1 MTTME
6 LETDRIGRTALV
18 TGGSRGIG
26 AEIIKVLTG
35 AGMSVINLDRDAP
48 VAAVERSRHVQV
60 DLSDADVLARA
71 LERITREEQILCVV
85 NNAAVGGPLRLEQ
98 VTVDAFDRLSNTNL
112 RAALLCAQAA
122 LPAMKR
128 AGWGRIVNITSRA
141 ALGKEGRS
149 IYGATKA
156 GLISLTRTWAL
167 ELGQHGITVNAIGP
181 GPINTELFA
190 RSNPADSPTTKA
202 IVAGIPVRRIGEPR
216 DVAHAVS
223 FFTSEQASFVTGQ
236 VLYVCGGLTVGNT
249 SI

>member
-1 MTTME
+1 MKTT
-6 LETDRIGRTALV
+6 GNSPSARTALV

-26 AEIIKVLTG
+26 AEIVKELIG

-48 VAAVERSRHVQV
+48 AAAVERSRHVQV
-60 DLSDADVLARA
+60 DLSDADALAGT
-71 LERITREEQILCVV
+71 LERIASEEEILCVV

-98 VTVDAFDRLSNTNL
+98 VTVEAFDRLNNTNL

-128 AGWGRIVNITSRA
+128 AGWGRIVNLTSRA

-167 ELGQHGITVNAIGP
+167 ELGQHGITVNAVGP

-190 RSNPADSPTTKA
+190 RSNPPDSPTTKA
-202 IVAGIPVRRIGEPR
+202 IVAGIPVKRIGEPR
-216 DVAHAVS
+216 DVAHVVG

-249 SI
+249 GI

>member
-1 MTTME
+1 MTT
-6 LETDRIGRTALV
+6 TGHHARGRTALV

-26 AEIIKVLTG
+26 AEIVRTLSA
-35 AGMSVINLDRDAP
+35 AGMAVINLDREAP
-48 VAAVERSRHVQV
+48 AVAVDGARHVQV
-60 DLSDADVLARA
+60 DLSDAAALTDALARVTA
-71 LERITREEQILCVV
+71 RDEIVCVI

-98 VTVDAFDRLSNTNL
+98 VTLEAFERLTHTNL
-112 RAALLCAQAA
+112 RAALQCAQAA

-167 ELGQHGITVNAIGP
+167 ELGQHGITVNAVGP

-190 RSNPADSPTTKA
+190 RSNPPDSPATRA
-202 IVAGIPVRRIGEPR
+202 IVAGIPVKRIGEPR
-216 DVAHAVS
+216 DVAHAVG
-223 FFTSEQASFVTGQ
+223 FFASEQASFITGQ
-236 VLYVCGGLTVGNT
+236 VLYVCGGLTVGN
-249 SI
+249 SGI

>member
-1 MTTME
+1 MATVGNVNC
-6 LETDRIGRTALV
+6 GRTALV

-26 AEIIKVLTG
+26 AEIIKELLA

-48 VAAVERSRHVQV
+48 PVALERSRHVRV
-60 DLSDADVLARA
+60 DLSDADALAEA
-71 LERITREEQILCVV
+71 LRRITSEEEVVCVV

-98 VTVDAFDRLSNTNL
+98 VTVEAFDRLTNTNL
-112 RAALLCAQAA
+112 RAALLCAQVA

-167 ELGQHGITVNAIGP
+167 ELGQHGITVNAVGP
-181 GPINTELFA
+181 GPINTDLFA

-202 IVAGIPVRRIGEPR
+202 IVAGIPVRRIGEPK
-216 DVAHAVS
+216 DVAHAVG
-223 FFTSEQASFVTGQ
+223 FFISERASFVTGQ
-236 VLYVCGGLTVGNT
+236 VLYVCGGLTVGN
-249 SI
+249 SNI